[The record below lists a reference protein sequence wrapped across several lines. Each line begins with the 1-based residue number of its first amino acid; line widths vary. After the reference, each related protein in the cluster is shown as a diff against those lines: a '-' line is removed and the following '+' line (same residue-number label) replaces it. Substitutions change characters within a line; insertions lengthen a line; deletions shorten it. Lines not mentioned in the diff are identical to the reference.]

1 DKSGIAFFRPNYL
14 TGWQRALRLA
24 AEGQA

>member
-1 DKSGIAFFRPNYL
+1 AIAFFRPNYL
-14 TGWQRALRLA
+14 TGWRRALRLA